1 LEGYSILRYRLGVLI
16 MSFSF
21 NPSIPYYY
29 QIKEDILKKIEDG
42 IFNVGD
48 QLPSEHEFVQEYG
61 VSRPTIRQA
70 IVQLV
75 QEGVLVRGRGK
86 GTFVSQPLI
95 TSNAQLFTTFAEA
108 MHDKGVQQ
116 RAKLIEVKRIQASE
130 KIAAD
135 LEIPAGDDV
144 YEIVRLRMGNNE
156 PLVIRTMQISAKLY
170 PDFLEEDLE
179 TEPLYSIFQR
189 KYGFILGNAVQS
201 FQAVTATK
209 LESSLLRIEVGAP
222 LMLWQGV
229 TYTAQ
234 KVPIERVK
242 ALYRGDRFRFMIKQ
256 GRNVDTLSTFNETGM
271 GILDGVNGGVW

>member
-1 LEGYSILRYRLGVLI
+1 

-21 NPSIPYYY
+21 NPSIPFYF

-48 QLPSEHEFVQEYG
+48 QLPSEHELVQEYG

-75 QEGVLVRGRGK
+75 QEGVLIRGRGK

-130 KIAAD
+130 KIAED
-135 LEIPAGDDV
+135 LEISLGDDV
-144 YEIVRLRMGNNE
+144 HEIVRLRMGNNE

-256 GRNVDTLSTFNETGM
+256 GRNVDSLSTFNETGM